1 MAKRSHLLSV
11 SYTAILTLLFTVAAN
26 VTVQAQVKKDSTKK
40 ILLAKLDKKEATTI
54 TIKEANVVYPDLL
67 AGNEEQSLEYIEKF
81 STNRRDYLIRTYNKG
96 KKFFPKAVKIL
107 KKHRIP
113 EEFKVLLALESAF
126 NGNAVSG
133 AGAVGYWQIMDEVA
147 KEYGLAYVPQP
158 TAEEKKA
165 ALELAKAAAKKDK
178 SGIKKDKKN
187 LAKDDRKNFNI
198 ATNTAAR
205 YLKDRCKN
213 LDNNWLLI
221 VASYNCGV
229 GNVWSAMKKSGKA
242 NPDFWDVKNY
252 LPTETRAYVMN
263 FIALNVVFN
272 NYQKFASNTL
282 NFKPVKVKVG
292 DLEED
297 MKDGDGETTLNKR

>member
-11 SYTAILTLLFTVAAN
+11 NYTVVLTLLFA
-26 VTVQAQVKKDSTKK
+26 VTAYVPAKAQVKKDSTKK
-40 ILLAKLDKKEATTI
+40 ILLAKLDKKEAATI

-147 KEYGLAYVPQP
+147 KEYGLTYVAQP

-165 ALELAKAAAKKDK
+165 ALALAKAAPKKDK
-178 SGIKKDKKN
+178 TEIKKEKKIIV
-187 LAKDDRKNFNI
+187 KDDRKIFNK

-205 YLKDRCKN
+205 YLKDRCRN

-229 GNVWSAMKKSGKA
+229 GNVWNAMKKTGKA

-282 NFKPVKVKVG
+282 HFKPVKVKVEN
-292 DLEED
+292 LEEQ
-297 MKDGDGETTLNKR
+297 MKNGEGETTLNNK